1 MIMYATNV
9 CYKIDIK
16 LDSLGT
22 LLLTLAYVLICSIGA
37 LMTQKPLVFRSG
49 KVIEFISHQNILYI
63 HPRKKG

>member
-1 MIMYATNV
+1 MTMYVTNV

-37 LMTQKPLVFRSG
+37 LMTQKPLFGSG
-49 KVIEFISHQNILYI
+49 KVIEFISHQNILNI
-63 HPRKKG
+63 HPCKKG